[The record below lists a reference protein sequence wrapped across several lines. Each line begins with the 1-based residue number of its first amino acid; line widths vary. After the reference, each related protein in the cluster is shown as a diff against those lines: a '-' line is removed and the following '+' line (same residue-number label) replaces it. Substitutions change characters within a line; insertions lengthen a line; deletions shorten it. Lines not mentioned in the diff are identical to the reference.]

1 MSATAHRPQLAPCL
15 RAGLDP
21 DAGRSPPPTPPWA
34 RHSLSPKPL
43 RAALGASAEAPPLE
57 DRRRK
62 SLAAGL
68 ALAAVM
74 VVTVCVAPYGA
85 AAPPGSAAL
94 RSEARAVP
102 TGAVATVLVIRHCDK
117 DEKSGN
123 DCDAR
128 G

>member
-1 MSATAHRPQLAPCL
+1 
-15 RAGLDP
+15 
-21 DAGRSPPPTPPWA
+21 
-34 RHSLSPKPL
+34 
-43 RAALGASAEAPPLE
+43 
-57 DRRRK
+57 
-62 SLAAGL
+62 
-68 ALAAVM
+68 M

>member
-1 MSATAHRPQLAPCL
+1 LAPCL

-43 RAALGASAEAPPLE
+43 RAALGASAEAPSLD

-85 AAPPGSAAL
+85 AAPQSAAL
-94 RSEARAVP
+94 RSEARAAP
-102 TGAVATVLVIRHCDK
+102 TGDVATVLVIRHCDK
-117 DEKSGN
+117 DAKSGN